1 MRKHCFLRFACFIR
15 LRLSLLFV
23 AVVALFASCV
33 TQDVPDNTR
42 RGNFE
47 ALWQT
52 LDQHYCFFD
61 YKNEAYG
68 LNWNEVYQ
76 KYAPQISEQM
86 SDKQLFEV
94 LANMTYEL
102 RDGHV
107 NLYAAHDVARYGDW
121 FDRYPMNQSDSL
133 ERIYLTE

>member
-23 AVVALFASCV
+23 TVVALFASCV

-61 YKNEAYG
+61 Y
-68 LNWNEVYQ
+68 
-76 KYAPQISEQM
+76 
-86 SDKQLFEV
+86 
-94 LANMTYEL
+94 
-102 RDGHV
+102 
-107 NLYAAHDVARYGDW
+107 
-121 FDRYPMNQSDSL
+121 
-133 ERIYLTE
+133 